1 MILQLKQIFEDR
13 KKSLDVDVSI
23 PADELSAFDP
33 YNSFVAPVVIKG
45 SVTNRAGVVIL
56 DIAVTAK
63 LDHVCDRCLEE
74 FQREY
79 IFSFVHTL
87 VTSLDNGDDEDEQY
101 VVCPDNTLDI
111 GELALTD
118 LKLSMPTKILCK
130 TDCKGLCPKCGSNL
144 NEGDCGCY

>member
-13 KKSLDVDVSI
+13 KRSLDVDVSI
-23 PADELSAFDP
+23 SADELAGSDP
-33 YNSFVAPVVIKG
+33 YDRFAEPVRIKG
-45 SVTNRAGVVIL
+45 GVTNRAGVVTL
-56 DIAVTAK
+56 DMTVTAK
-63 LDHVCDRCLEE
+63 LEHVCDRCLEE

-79 IFSFVHTL
+79 VYSFVHTL
-87 VTSLDNGDDEDEQY
+87 VTSLDNGDDEDEEY

-130 TDCKGLCPKCGSNL
+130 TDCKGLCPECGSNL